1 MTDLKKLRELAAKAD
16 KGPWRWLNCRTL
28 VGDYDSRPVIL
39 TSNDF
44 LEVRNRKTG
53 LLELASVDGPNESF
67 IAAANP
73 ETVIALLD
81 RIEKLERIAQ
91 DFASHCD
98 DCALLYSYDDENVK
112 CNCGLQLALEKA
124 EVP

>member
-1 MTDLKKLRELAAKAD
+1 MSVDIKKLRELADKACFD
-16 KGPWRWLNCRTL
+16 KDN
-28 VGDYDSRPVIL
+28 S
-39 TSNDF
+39 SS
-44 LEVRNRKTG
+44 LEAFQ
-53 LLELASVDGPNESF
+53 E
-67 IAAANP
+67 AANP
-73 ETVIALLD
+73 ETVIALID

-112 CNCGLQLALEKA
+112 CNCGLQLALEQA

>member
-1 MTDLKKLRELAAKAD
+1 MTDLKKLRELAGRAD

-28 VGDYDSRPVIL
+28 VGDYGSRLVIL

-44 LEVRNRKTG
+44 LEVRNRESG
-53 LLELASVDGPNESF
+53 LLEMASVDGPNESF

-81 RIEKLERIAQ
+81 RIEKLEAVSVA
-91 DFASHCD
+91 ASKVVRLLED
-98 DCALLYSYDDENVK
+98 MKEAGYGTGAPESLTDAL
-112 CNCGLQLALEKA
+112 A
-124 EVP
+124 EVNHE